1 MKKILY
7 KKQNEKH
14 DNVDDELELIVRIR
28 SSCGFEKVKMILQF
42 VLCRCVFTTAV
53 ELSSVMASK
62 THVFWFSSA
71 LDGMKCGPF
80 SPPSHRSYMLSCHGV

>member
-1 MKKILY
+1 MREQNNEKNCI

-42 VLCRCVFTTAV
+42 VLCCCLQHSRRVV
-53 ELSSVMASK
+53 EC
-62 THVFWFSSA
+62 
-71 LDGMKCGPF
+71 DGK
-80 SPPSHRSYMLSCHGV
+80 